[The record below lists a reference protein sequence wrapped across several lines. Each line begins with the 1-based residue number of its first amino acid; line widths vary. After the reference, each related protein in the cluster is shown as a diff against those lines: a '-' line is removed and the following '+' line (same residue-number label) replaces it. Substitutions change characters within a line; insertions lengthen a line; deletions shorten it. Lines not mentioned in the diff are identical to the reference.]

1 MARTSSAVLMSA
13 LALALAPVAGAQGA
27 EAALDRAVALYG
39 TMNTFHATFEQ
50 TLTNPLT
57 GSTMQARG
65 EVHRQKPNLIAVRFT
80 DPAGDRIIIDGSAI
94 WLYMPSTNPK
104 QAYKMPLGAGAAG
117 AFDPVQL
124 MESPR
129 TRYDIADGGSAMVGD
144 RAAHLVT
151 LVPKRANG
159 PFTAAKVWI
168 ERDGTIRQFEVTDA
182 SGMTRRI
189 RMLTIEQNVAV
200 PRSTFRFTPPAGVQ
214 VVDQTGRG

>member
-1 MARTSSAVLMSA
+1 MSRFFVPLVTAAALVVFSAPASGQDA
-13 LALALAPVAGAQGA
+13 D
-27 EAALDRAVALYG
+27 AALDRAVAMYG
-39 TMNTFHATFEQ
+39 AMNTFHATFEQ

-57 GSTMQARG
+57 GSTMQAKG

-80 DPAGDRIIIDGSAI
+80 DPEGDRIVIDGSAI

-129 TRYDIADGGSAMVGD
+129 TRYDITDGGTATVGD
-144 RAAHLVT
+144 RRVHVVT

-159 PFTAAKVWI
+159 PFSSAKVWI
-168 ERDGTIRQFEVTDA
+168 EPDGTIRQFEVTDG
-182 SGMTRRI
+182 SGMTRRV
-189 RMLTIEQNVAV
+189 RLLTMHRNAAV
-200 PRSTFRFTPPAGVQ
+200 PNGTFRFTPPQGVQ
-214 VVDQTGRG
+214 VVDQTSRG